1 MSKIPKFARKVW
13 TTAFV
18 PTRPYYHGYLRNVK
32 QNDIRFMKHI
42 RHLFTAL
49 LSLCTTVAIAHDF
62 EVDGIC
68 YNITGATDRTVE
80 VTSGKYTGSVVVP
93 ESVDYDGSVYSVT
106 AIGNKAFEYCYDL
119 TDITIPNSITAI
131 REYAFNDCYGLTEVN
146 IPNSVTAIGHNAF
159 SDCRG
164 LTAMTIPNSVTII
177 ESYAFHGC
185 TALKTVVNFSNLSFT
200 KGYPNNGYIAY
211 YAKKVVNVPGGE
223 FVGDC
228 VFGELD
234 GVKTLCLYLG
244 NARELTLP
252 ESYNNG
258 SYVIAGNAFYEC
270 SSLESIIIPNSVTAI
285 GNYAFFRCSGLTD
298 INIPDSVTTIGI
310 FAFAHCSS
318 ISDMTVSKSVTTI
331 GEAAFYEC
339 TSLEKIVVDS
349 GNTVFDSRDNCNAI
363 IETASNT
370 LIFGCMNTI
379 IPNSVTAIGREA
391 FYGCSSLTDISI
403 PNSVTTI
410 GFWAFRG
417 CSSLEKI
424 TIPNSVATI
433 GNYAFC
439 DCSSLTNV
447 TIGNSVT
454 AIGDYALAY
463 CNSLKNVTSLI
474 PAENLFAIKENVF
487 YNVDRKTCI
496 LYVPKGARR
505 VYESTSGWNYFIN
518 VIDPEEPTAICDIPD
533 AGTGAGTVY
542 DLNGRAVKNPTNGI
556 HIINGK
562 KVIVMPAHAK

>member
-1 MSKIPKFARKVW
+1 MSKITKFARKVW

-131 REYAFNDCYGLTEVN
+131 REYAFC
-146 IPNSVTAIGHNAF
+146 I
-159 SDCRG
+159 
-164 LTAMTIPNSVTII
+164 
-177 ESYAFHGC
+177 
-185 TALKTVVNFSNLSFT
+185 
-200 KGYPNNGYIAY
+200 
-211 YAKKVVNVPGGE
+211 
-223 FVGDC
+223 
-228 VFGELD
+228 
-234 GVKTLCLYLG
+234 
-244 NARELTLP
+244 
-252 ESYNNG
+252 
-258 SYVIAGNAFYEC
+258 
-270 SSLESIIIPNSVTAI
+270 
-285 GNYAFFRCSGLTD
+285 
-298 INIPDSVTTIGI
+298 
-310 FAFAHCSS
+310 
-318 ISDMTVSKSVTTI
+318 
-331 GEAAFYEC
+331 
-339 TSLEKIVVDS
+339 
-349 GNTVFDSRDNCNAI
+349 
-363 IETASNT
+363 
-370 LIFGCMNTI
+370 
-379 IPNSVTAIGREA
+379 
-391 FYGCSSLTDISI
+391 
-403 PNSVTTI
+403 
-410 GFWAFRG
+410 
-417 CSSLEKI
+417 
-424 TIPNSVATI
+424 
-433 GNYAFC
+433 
-439 DCSSLTNV
+439 CSSLTNV
-447 TIGNSVT
+447 SIGNCVT

-505 VYESTSGWNYFIN
+505 AYESTSGWNYFIN

>member
-1 MSKIPKFARKVW
+1 
-13 TTAFV
+13 
-18 PTRPYYHGYLRNVK
+18 
-32 QNDIRFMKHI
+32 
-42 RHLFTAL
+42 
-49 LSLCTTVAIAHDF
+49 
-62 EVDGIC
+62 
-68 YNITGATDRTVE
+68 
-80 VTSGKYTGSVVVP
+80 
-93 ESVDYDGSVYSVT
+93 
-106 AIGNKAFEYCYDL
+106 
-119 TDITIPNSITAI
+119 
-131 REYAFNDCYGLTEVN
+131 
-146 IPNSVTAIGHNAF
+146 
-159 SDCRG
+159 
-164 LTAMTIPNSVTII
+164 MTIPNSVTII

-223 FVGDC
+223 FVDDC

-258 SYVIAGNAFYEC
+258 SYVIAGSAFYEC
-270 SSLESIIIPNSVTAI
+270 SSLESIIIPNNVTAI
-285 GNYAFFRCSGLTD
+285 GNYAFFGCSGLTD
-298 INIPDSVTTIGI
+298 MNIPDGVTTIGI
-310 FAFAHCSS
+310 FAFGYCSS

-349 GNTVFDSRDNCNAI
+349 DNTVFDSRDNCNAI

-391 FYGCSSLTDISI
+391 FYGCSSLTDITI

-417 CSSLEKI
+417 CSSLEKT

-463 CNSLKNVTSLI
+463 CNSLKSVTSHI
-474 PAENLFAIKENVF
+474 PAKNLFAIKDNVF
-487 YNVDRKTCI
+487 YNVDKHTCI
-496 LYVPKGARR
+496 LYVPKGARN
-505 VYESTSGWNYFIN
+505 VYESTGGWNYFLN
-518 VIDPEEPTAICDIPD
+518 VVDPEEPTAICEIPYETR
-533 AGTGAGTVY
+533 GTGTGTVY
-542 DLNGRAVKNPTNGI
+542 DLNGRAVENPTNGI

-562 KVIVMPAHAK
+562 KVMVK

>member
-1 MSKIPKFARKVW
+1 M
-13 TTAFV
+13 
-18 PTRPYYHGYLRNVK
+18 
-32 QNDIRFMKHI
+32 
-42 RHLFTAL
+42 
-49 LSLCTTVAIAHDF
+49 
-62 EVDGIC
+62 
-68 YNITGATDRTVE
+68 
-80 VTSGKYTGSVVVP
+80 
-93 ESVDYDGSVYSVT
+93 
-106 AIGNKAFEYCYDL
+106 
-119 TDITIPNSITAI
+119 
-131 REYAFNDCYGLTEVN
+131 
-146 IPNSVTAIGHNAF
+146 
-159 SDCRG
+159 
-164 LTAMTIPNSVTII
+164 
-177 ESYAFHGC
+177 
-185 TALKTVVNFSNLSFT
+185 
-200 KGYPNNGYIAY
+200 
-211 YAKKVVNVPGGE
+211 
-223 FVGDC
+223 GDC
-228 VFGELD
+228 EFGELD
-234 GVKTLCLYLG
+234 GEKTLCLYLG

-285 GNYAFFRCSGLTD
+285 GNYAFFGCSGLTD

-474 PAENLFAIKENVF
+474 PAENLFAIKENFKEKALPWKNQDIVA
-487 YNVDRKTCI
+487 YVQYLKTRDAVLKMCLLI
-496 LYVPKGARR
+496 KMDYQSSICKR
-505 VYESTSGWNYFIN
+505 VIQSQI
-518 VIDPEEPTAICDIPD
+518 
-533 AGTGAGTVY
+533 
-542 DLNGRAVKNPTNGI
+542 GRASCRERV
-556 HIINGK
+556 
-562 KVIVMPAHAK
+562 

>member
-119 TDITIPNSITAI
+119 TDITIPNSI
-131 REYAFNDCYGLTEVN
+131 
-146 IPNSVTAIGHNAF
+146 
-159 SDCRG
+159 
-164 LTAMTIPNSVTII
+164 
-177 ESYAFHGC
+177 
-185 TALKTVVNFSNLSFT
+185 
-200 KGYPNNGYIAY
+200 
-211 YAKKVVNVPGGE
+211 
-223 FVGDC
+223 
-228 VFGELD
+228 
-234 GVKTLCLYLG
+234 
-244 NARELTLP
+244 
-252 ESYNNG
+252 
-258 SYVIAGNAFYEC
+258 
-270 SSLESIIIPNSVTAI
+270 
-285 GNYAFFRCSGLTD
+285 
-298 INIPDSVTTIGI
+298 
-310 FAFAHCSS
+310 
-318 ISDMTVSKSVTTI
+318 TTI

-562 KVIVMPAHAK
+562 KVMVMPAHAK

>member
-1 MSKIPKFARKVW
+1 
-13 TTAFV
+13 
-18 PTRPYYHGYLRNVK
+18 
-32 QNDIRFMKHI
+32 MKHI

-159 SDCRG
+159 S
-164 LTAMTIPNSVTII
+164 I
-177 ESYAFHGC
+177 
-185 TALKTVVNFSNLSFT
+185 
-200 KGYPNNGYIAY
+200 
-211 YAKKVVNVPGGE
+211 
-223 FVGDC
+223 
-228 VFGELD
+228 
-234 GVKTLCLYLG
+234 
-244 NARELTLP
+244 
-252 ESYNNG
+252 
-258 SYVIAGNAFYEC
+258 
-270 SSLESIIIPNSVTAI
+270 
-285 GNYAFFRCSGLTD
+285 
-298 INIPDSVTTIGI
+298 
-310 FAFAHCSS
+310 
-318 ISDMTVSKSVTTI
+318 
-331 GEAAFYEC
+331 
-339 TSLEKIVVDS
+339 
-349 GNTVFDSRDNCNAI
+349 
-363 IETASNT
+363 
-370 LIFGCMNTI
+370 
-379 IPNSVTAIGREA
+379 
-391 FYGCSSLTDISI
+391 
-403 PNSVTTI
+403 
-410 GFWAFRG
+410 
-417 CSSLEKI
+417 
-424 TIPNSVATI
+424 
-433 GNYAFC
+433 
-439 DCSSLTNV
+439 CSSLTNV

-533 AGTGAGTVY
+533 AGTGAGTVH
-542 DLNGRAVKNPTNGI
+542 DLNGRAVENPTNGI

-562 KVIVMPAHAK
+562 KVMVK

>member
-1 MSKIPKFARKVW
+1 
-13 TTAFV
+13 
-18 PTRPYYHGYLRNVK
+18 
-32 QNDIRFMKHI
+32 
-42 RHLFTAL
+42 
-49 LSLCTTVAIAHDF
+49 
-62 EVDGIC
+62 
-68 YNITGATDRTVE
+68 
-80 VTSGKYTGSVVVP
+80 
-93 ESVDYDGSVYSVT
+93 
-106 AIGNKAFEYCYDL
+106 
-119 TDITIPNSITAI
+119 
-131 REYAFNDCYGLTEVN
+131 
-146 IPNSVTAIGHNAF
+146 
-159 SDCRG
+159 
-164 LTAMTIPNSVTII
+164 
-177 ESYAFHGC
+177 
-185 TALKTVVNFSNLSFT
+185 
-200 KGYPNNGYIAY
+200 
-211 YAKKVVNVPGGE
+211 
-223 FVGDC
+223 
-228 VFGELD
+228 
-234 GVKTLCLYLG
+234 
-244 NARELTLP
+244 
-252 ESYNNG
+252 
-258 SYVIAGNAFYEC
+258 
-270 SSLESIIIPNSVTAI
+270 
-285 GNYAFFRCSGLTD
+285 
-298 INIPDSVTTIGI
+298 
-310 FAFAHCSS
+310 
-318 ISDMTVSKSVTTI
+318 MTVSKSVTTI

-562 KVIVMPAHAK
+562 KVMVMPAHAK